1 MQLTESRQNLIH
13 HYVLTASLIIQQTAG
28 TGGENDV
35 ESREA
40 LSASHAMFYPGTIIQ
55 VNNRPC

>member
-13 HYVLTASLIIQQTAG
+13 HYVLTVSLIIQETAG
-28 TGGENDV
+28 TGGENDAK
-35 ESREA
+35 SRKA
-40 LSASHAMFYPGTIIQ
+40 LSASQCDVYPDTIIQ